1 MCLNCN
7 CHMWND
13 TMGDDR
19 NITLKML
26 AKSAIA
32 SDMDAKETIEA
43 MQDSLES
50 IKPEELEKEIEKLKT
65 AGEHPND
72 HDHKA

>member
-26 AKSAIA
+26 AESAIA
-32 SDMDAKETIEA
+32 SDMGAKETIEA

-72 HDHKA
+72 SEHKA